1 MPSSEDH
8 LAVIA
13 ESYKGIHASTQVMAQ
28 ATVRMEATQQSLAQT
43 QRGLVRLQGFAVV
56 LIGFCLLFTGYM
68 VWQHVT
74 FSQELLATTQTLA
87 AQTHALIETLQRLP
101 KP

>member
-1 MPSSEDH
+1 MPSPEDH

-28 ATVRMEATQQSLAQT
+28 AMVRMEATEQSLAQT

-56 LIGFCLLFTGYM
+56 LLGFCLLFTGYV
-68 VWQHVT
+68 VWQHLAQ
-74 FSQELLATTQTLA
+74 SQEHATL
-87 AQTHALIETLQRLP
+87 THALIETLQRLP